1 MRLDPAGN
9 QLLPRMYFKHGA
21 YWYVYRGK
29 WKRLDSTY
37 NRALHE
43 YANKTATGGAMVTL
57 LQKTFD
63 AYELRVKQGKMRQ
76 STLDTYNTVKS
87 NLLLAFSNL
96 DPADVTASHIKQFR
110 SHYYGTKLTASN
122 RALVVLR
129 EAFEIGMDLGLCD
142 SNPARQVKTV
152 AQSKR
157 TRRLTDAEFNRI
169 RACAKGNLPLIMDV
183 LYYTGQRIG
192 DVLAIRQSDIA
203 DGVIHFVQQ
212 KTSTPLDIEIGP
224 ELDKA
229 IRAAR
234 SGPVAGLWLFSKHG
248 KPMSY
253 FTVQSA
259 YKAACERARVTGT
272 TLHDIRAK
280 AITDLSL
287 IGGDA
292 KALAG
297 HTDQK
302 MTDRYIRE
310 RVVPRVKSLDTSKTI
325 DRKTQQ

>member
-1 MRLDPAGN
+1 MRLDPHGN
-9 QLLPRMYFKHGA
+9 QLLPRMYYKHGA

-43 YANKTATGGAMVTL
+43 YANKTAAGGSMIPL
-57 LQKTFD
+57 IQKTFD
-63 AYELRVKQGKMRQ
+63 AYEVMVKQGKLKK
-76 STLDTYNTVKS
+76 STLASYSAMKS
-87 NLLLAFSNL
+87 NLITAFSNM

-110 SHYYGTKLTASN
+110 SHYYGTTLNAGN

-129 EAFEIGMDLGLCD
+129 QAFEIGMDLGMCD
-142 SNPARQVKTV
+142 SNPARQVKRV
-152 AQSKR
+152 PERKR
-157 TRRLTDAEFNRI
+157 ERRLTDTEFNRI
-169 RACAKGNLPLIMDV
+169 RACAKGKLPLIMDV

-192 DVLAIRQSDIA
+192 DVLAIRQSDIS

-212 KTSTPLDIEIGP
+212 KTGAMLDIEIGP
-224 ELDKA
+224 DLEKA

-234 SGPVAGLWLFSKHG
+234 SGPVAGLWLFSKGG
-248 KPMSY
+248 KPISY
-253 FTVQSA
+253 FTVHSA
-259 YKAACERARVTGT
+259 YKAACERARVSDT

-287 IGGDA
+287 AGGDA
-292 KALAG
+292 MALAG

-310 RVVPRVKSLDTSKTI
+310 RVVPRVKSLDRSKTI
-325 DRKTQQ
+325 DRRTQQ

>member
-1 MRLDPAGN
+1 VRTNLE
-9 QLLPRMYFKHGA
+9 QLI
-21 YWYVYRGK
+21 
-29 WKRLDSTY
+29 
-37 NRALHE
+37 
-43 YANKTATGGAMVTL
+43 GGATEETIIARVGEGIITSIGSAESHKQVL
-57 LQKTFD
+57 ENPDRISKTVLQKGLD
-63 AYELRVKQGKMRQ
+63 AG
-76 STLDTYNTVKS
+76 T
-87 NLLLAFSNL
+87 AFTILSI
-96 DPADVTASHIKQFR
+96 DIADIDVGENIGA
-110 SHYYGTKLTASN
+110 KLQADQAEADKRRFQAEAEKRRAMAVAQEQEFKAEEQKN

-129 EAFEIGMDLGLCD
+129 ETFEIGMDLGLCD

-169 RACAKGNLPLIMDV
+169 RACAKGKLPLIMDV

-192 DVLAIRQSDIA
+192 DVLAIRQSDIS

-212 KTSTPLDIEIGP
+212 KTGAPLDIEIGP
-224 ELDKA
+224 DLDKA
-229 IRAAR
+229 IKAAR

-259 YKAACERARVTGT
+259 YKAACERARVEGT